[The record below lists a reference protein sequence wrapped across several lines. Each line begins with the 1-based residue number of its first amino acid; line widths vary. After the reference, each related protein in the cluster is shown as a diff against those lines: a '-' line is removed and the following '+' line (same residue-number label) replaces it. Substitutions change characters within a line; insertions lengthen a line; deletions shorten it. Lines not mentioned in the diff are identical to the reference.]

1 MTVSQNDM
9 PSARSLFDRV
19 FSHKMTSHKAKL
31 FFKKWL
37 DLEKRRGDEEGA
49 EAVKQKA
56 IEWTQKAVN
65 S

>member
-1 MTVSQNDM
+1 MLNTNRK
-9 PSARSLFDRV
+9 PGGKHAYRS
-19 FSHKMTSHKAKL
+19 

-37 DLEKRRGDEEGA
+37 DLEKRRGDEAGV

>member
-1 MTVSQNDM
+1 MFFTLSITEND
-9 PSARSLFDRV
+9 AYRS
-19 FSHKMTSHKAKL
+19 

-37 DLEKRRGDEEGA
+37 DLEKRQGDEEGV
-49 EAVKQKA
+49 EAVKEKA